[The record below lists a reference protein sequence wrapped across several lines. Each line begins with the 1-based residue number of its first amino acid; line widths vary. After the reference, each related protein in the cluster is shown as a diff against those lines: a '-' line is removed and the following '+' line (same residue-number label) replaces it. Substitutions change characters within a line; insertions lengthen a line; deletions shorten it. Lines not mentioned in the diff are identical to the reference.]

1 VAVTRSTQVARTAA
15 QLHEAAQEVARL
27 AARRNGGQGVR
38 FSGLRDN
45 GGHWRGEA
53 PGTHTTFDAPLA
65 RPSDSQ
71 GSNFLPAPLALLL
84 KTARREI
91 DGHTDDHGL
100 CAICGC
106 AFPCE
111 RAALADLALGGL

>member
-1 VAVTRSTQVARTAA
+1 MAVTPSTQAARTAA

-27 AARRNGGQGVR
+27 AAYRNGTQPVR
-38 FSGLRDN
+38 VAGLRDDGMCRRGN
-45 GGHWRGEA
+45 AAVLQVRGEA
-53 PGTHTTFDAPLA
+53 PPVVPIDRQGSDFLPPPLA
-65 RPSDSQ
+65 Q
-71 GSNFLPAPLALLL
+71 LL

-106 AFPCE
+106 AFPCV
-111 RAALADLALGGL
+111 RATLADLALGGL

>member
-1 VAVTRSTQVARTAA
+1 MQAARTAA

-27 AARRNGGQGVR
+27 AAHRNGVQGVR
-38 FSGLRDN
+38 FSGFRDDC
-45 GGHWRGEA
+45 GHRRGDA
-53 PGTHTTFDAPLA
+53 SGAHTTVDAPLA

-71 GSNFLPAPLALLL
+71 GSNFLPAPLTRLL

-111 RAALADLALGGL
+111 RATLADLALGGL